1 MIESNGA
8 TDTPEMVVRRGENV
22 EGARRWL
29 YAAIPSAIGALFAI
43 LHVPHL
49 FEDLEEGLPA
59 MVTGSIIPVLLSLG
73 LVWSGYWLW
82 ESKLKAYQL
91 RRICLWFSGG
101 ILALAGIGTVSLLYE
116 VFEDATLSHP
126 EFLVLNFATVGG
138 LAGILVGWHETQN
151 RRQTEQLRI
160 FQKVVEHG
168 GHSICITD
176 PEGKIEYV
184 NPEFERQS
192 GYDRQ
197 EVIGRNPRILN
208 SGKHDEAFYR
218 DMWETILEGDVWRGE
233 IVNEQ
238 KNGTQYWIDQTITP
252 VIDREDNIEHFVSIN
267 KDITERKE
275 YEQELEHQNERLD
288 EFASVV
294 SHDLR
299 NPLNVATGRIALA
312 QDEYDNEHIDAARGA
327 LDRMERLIEDMLSLA
342 RHGETISE
350 SKPVSLESVSNMA
363 WEQVEAGDGDL
374 SVRTDRTILADT
386 GRIQQMLENL
396 FRNSVEHSEESVTVR
411 VGACDGGFYVE
422 DTGPGLP
429 EAEDGALFE
438 SGYSTN
444 DEGTGLGLAIV
455 QRIAGAHGW
464 EIRATN
470 GSDGGARFEITGV
483 EWASQDAPE
492 EKTTVT

>member
-1 MIESNGA
+1 
-8 TDTPEMVVRRGENV
+8 
-22 EGARRWL
+22 
-29 YAAIPSAIGALFAI
+29 
-43 LHVPHL
+43 
-49 FEDLEEGLPA
+49 
-59 MVTGSIIPVLLSLG
+59 
-73 LVWSGYWLW
+73 
-82 ESKLKAYQL
+82 
-91 RRICLWFSGG
+91 
-101 ILALAGIGTVSLLYE
+101 
-116 VFEDATLSHP
+116 
-126 EFLVLNFATVGG
+126 
-138 LAGILVGWHETQN
+138 
-151 RRQTEQLRI
+151 
-160 FQKVVEHG
+160 
-168 GHSICITD
+168 
-176 PEGKIEYV
+176 
-184 NPEFERQS
+184 S

-252 VIDREDNIEHFVSIN
+252 VIDREGNIEHFVSIN